1 MLLFTGNIQ
10 KAYKARNLF
19 RLDDQ
24 RRSRYFFQTC
34 LIRIPK

>member
-24 RRSRYFFQTC
+24 RRSRHFSC
-34 LIRIPK
+34 LLRIPK